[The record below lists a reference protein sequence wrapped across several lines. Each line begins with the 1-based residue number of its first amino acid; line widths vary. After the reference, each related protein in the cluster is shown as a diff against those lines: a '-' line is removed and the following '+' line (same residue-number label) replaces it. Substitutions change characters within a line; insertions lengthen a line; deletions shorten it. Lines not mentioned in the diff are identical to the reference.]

1 MAFIPACWDWE
12 SLDMPET
19 DPIPETMEVIHTTWI
34 VQCQTEWYYQG
45 VPFSWCILTTHYRTE
60 LMQRGNKS
68 EVFDDILN

>member
-45 VPFSWCILTTHYRTE
+45 ILTTLYRTE
-60 LMQRGNKS
+60 PMQRGSKS